1 MIQASIVPARN
12 PFRTR
17 SIFAAPIF
25 WAEKL
30 DSAFPNVEK
39 DVIVNVFNLI
49 AAEYPA
55 ITADPKEFTRLWI
68 KIFPTETKLCCKM
81 LGTAIFAIR
90 RSMDFEYSIT
100 FPCPVGSFATRLN
113 SVITARMP
121 AIPYARNVAQPTPDT
136 PK

>member
-55 ITADPKEFTRLWI
+55 ITADPKEFTRHNLI
-68 KIFPTETKLCCKM
+68 LKQ
-81 LGTAIFAIR
+81 AH
-90 RSMDFEYSIT
+90 
-100 FPCPVGSFATRLN
+100 
-113 SVITARMP
+113 
-121 AIPYARNVAQPTPDT
+121 
-136 PK
+136 